1 MLINEVLSETYVNA
15 VGTDDRAMATK
26 KKYLKQVWNILQRS
40 YASIG
45 GIKGKGF
52 GSPEEMLEFPMWK
65 MGVRNGKVHAVVIYK
80 DNNGRKS
87 VAMGT
92 DGSEEGMWFISDI
105 AKQEITRSY
114 GEKSK
119 AALGK
124 VLKTFPFD
132 VLKPFLAT
140 PERVQ
145 QITGKKVIPLKKVSK
160 DKWPDDAK
168 LTLSRFPQ
176 LIDYGYLR
184 DIGGTYMFKIL
195 IGTPGK
201 SIK

>member
-15 VGTDDRAMATK
+15 IGIDDKAIATK

-45 GIKGKGF
+45 GIKGDGF
-52 GSPEEMLEFPMWK
+52 GSPEEMLRMPMWK
-65 MGVRNGKVHAVVIYK
+65 IGVRNGVVHAVSIYRDK
-80 DNNGRKS
+80 NGRKL
-87 VAMGT
+87 VAKGT
-92 DGSEEGMWFISDI
+92 DGSKEGMWFINDM
-105 AKQEITRSY
+105 AKTERIRSY
-114 GEKSK
+114 GEQSK

-124 VLKTFPFD
+124 TLKTFPFD

-140 PERVQ
+140 PEEAEAAV
-145 QITGKKVIPLKKVSK
+145 GKKVIPLKKVPK

-168 LTLSRFPQ
+168 LTLSKFPQ

-184 DIGGTYMFKIL
+184 DIGGTYMFKVM
-195 IGTPGK
+195 IGTVGK